1 MANKTRIWLSVA
13 VITVLIL
20 IGGGLY
26 FWYSKRQIEANP
38 ISSNTQTVNENQSTQ
53 GIKFDLYK
61 EAGIVSFKGENDK
74 NYVDLQEDQLS
85 LNNKSFI
92 KTGADTEAHIIFN
105 DNSMI
110 SLDQNSEIQVVYN
123 GNDRNI
129 IQSAGNSWHRLQKL
143 TQGNNYQVETSN
155 TLATVRGTIF
165 GVKVEDGLDSSV
177 YVLESQVQVNQ
188 QTMENGKKITKDIQ
202 MVQEGK
208 HMGIPDFK
216 KGKKMDLTD
225 ISDDKKNTGWFEKN
239 RFLDQDYKNE
249 KAKDMM
255 KKMKNDSS
263 FKEKLKK
270 IKEKRSKKSSI
281 LEINKENLSSSTGIL
296 GALLGSNTSCGDLIN
311 QKEFDQG
318 MAEMEKSSQMAVK
331 TGDFLKN
338 YFAKLREFCADGQ
351 LSSTETAQ
359 ITLLVQEFSKN
370 LAQDL
375 PNNLNLKKNDID
387 PSKLRSTN
395 GDAKTFE
402 SYLKFR
408 YDNQSGNACNQATAD
423 NIANDLQTL
432 TQLENYY
439 GQDYNRF
446 VNYLK
451 LLQTSCRDGV
461 IDAMEKDLLLRLV
474 PASS

>member
-1 MANKTRIWLSVA
+1 MANKSRIWLSVA

-26 FWYSKRQIEANP
+26 FWYSKKP
-38 ISSNTQTVNENQSTQ
+38 VNQSLNPETSKTQ
-53 GIKFDLYK
+53 NTNTAQNTEEIKFDLYK
-61 EAGIVSFKGENDK
+61 EAGTVSYKGENDT
-74 NYVDLQEDQLS
+74 NYADLQEDQLS
-85 LNNKSFI
+85 LKSKSFV

-165 GVKVEDGLDSSV
+165 GVKVEDSLDSGV
-177 YVLESQVQVNQ
+177 YVLESQVEVNQ
-188 QTMENGKKITKDIQ
+188 QTIEDGKMITKETQ
-202 MVQEGK
+202 LVSQGK
-208 HMGIPDFK
+208 HIEISDFK
-216 KGKKMDLTD
+216 KGKKMKLTD
-225 ISDDKKNTGWFEKN
+225 ISETKKNTNWFERN
-239 RFLDQDYKNE
+239 QVLDQEYKNG
-249 KAKDMM
+249 KATEIM

-270 IKEKRSKKSSI
+270 IKEKRNKKSSI
-281 LEINKENLSSSTGIL
+281 LEINKENFSTPTGTL

-311 QKEFDQG
+311 QNEFDRG
-318 MAEMEKSSQMAVK
+318 VAEIEKSGQLPVR
-331 TGDFLKN
+331 TVDFLKS

-359 ITLLVQEFSKN
+359 ITLLAQEFSKN

-375 PNNLNLKKNDID
+375 PNNPNLKK
-387 PSKLRSTN
+387 
-395 GDAKTFE
+395 
-402 SYLKFR
+402 
-408 YDNQSGNACNQATAD
+408 
-423 NIANDLQTL
+423 
-432 TQLENYY
+432 
-439 GQDYNRF
+439 
-446 VNYLK
+446 
-451 LLQTSCRDGV
+451 
-461 IDAMEKDLLLRLV
+461 MRL
-474 PASS
+474 